1 MKLFGFIFIC
11 ILLISIIAILS
22 AALHAYIITFYM
34 PKRKEDEPYKLPQGE
49 QYENELSN
57 IKKWVEELLA
67 MPCEEIRIKS
77 HDGLKLYG
85 RYYHTADG
93 APVQIMFHGYRS
105 SSNLDFCG
113 GARFAMR
120 MGHNVL
126 LVDQRS
132 HGKSEGHT
140 TCFGILERHDCLN
153 WVKYIS
159 NRFGAD
165 TKIIL
170 SGLSMGAV
178 TVLMSATLDLPE
190 NVVGI
195 IADCPFS
202 SPRDVIKKV
211 CRDQNLPADFLFP
224 FIKLGALFYGHF
236 RLEAC
241 SAVEGASVSKKPILL
256 FHGDDDRF
264 VPCQMSVKVKEANP
278 EMIHFEIVPGAGHGL
293 CYLVGPKQYETATE
307 RFLEKVLN

>member
-1 MKLFGFIFIC
+1 MKIFGFIC
-11 ILLISIIAILS
+11 VCLLVISIIAILS

-34 PKRKEDEPYKLPQGE
+34 PKRKEDELYKLPEGE
-49 QYENELSN
+49 QYENSLGN

-67 MPCEEIRIKS
+67 IPCEEIWIKS

-85 RYYHTADG
+85 RYYHVADD

-105 SSNLDFCG
+105 SSYLDFCG
-113 GARFAMR
+113 GVKFAMR
-120 MGHNVL
+120 IGQNVL

-132 HGKSEGHT
+132 HGRSEGHT
-140 TCFGILERHDCLN
+140 TCFGILERRDCLN

-159 NRFGAD
+159 NRFGSD

-170 SGLSMGAV
+170 SGLSMGAA

-211 CRDQNLPADFLFP
+211 CRDQDLPADLLFP

-236 RLEAC
+236 NLEAC
-241 SAVEGASVSKKPILL
+241 SAVQGAKVSKVPILL

-278 EMIHFEIVPGAGHGL
+278 ENIHFEIIPGAGHGL
-293 CYLVGPKQYETATE
+293 CYMVGPKQYEDATI
-307 RFLEKVLN
+307 RFMDRVLN

>member
-1 MKLFGFIFIC
+1 MKIFGFIC
-11 ILLISIIAILS
+11 VCLLIISIIAILS
-22 AALHAYIITFYM
+22 ASLHAYIITFYM
-34 PKRKEDEPYKLPQGE
+34 PKRNEDELYKLPEGE

-57 IKKWVEELLA
+57 IKRWVEELLA
-67 MPCEEIRIKS
+67 IPCEEVWIKS

-85 RYYHTADG
+85 RYYHVADD

-105 SSNLDFCG
+105 SSYLDFCG
-113 GARFAMR
+113 GVKFAMR
-120 MGHNVL
+120 MGQNVL

-140 TCFGILERHDCLN
+140 TCFGILERRDCLN

-159 NRFGAD
+159 NRFGSD

-178 TVLMSATLDLPE
+178 TVLMSATLDLPK
-190 NVVGI
+190 NVFGI

-202 SPRDVIKKV
+202 SPKDVIKKV
-211 CRDQNLPADFLFP
+211 CRDQGLPSNVLFP

-236 RLEAC
+236 NLEAC
-241 SAVEGASVSKKPILL
+241 SAVQGAKVSQIPILL

-264 VPCQMSVKVKEANP
+264 VPCQMSHKVKEANP
-278 EMIHFEIVPGAGHGL
+278 ENINFEIIPGAGHGL
-293 CYLVGPKQYETATE
+293 CYLTGPQQYEDATK
-307 RFLEKVLN
+307 RFMGRILN